1 MMCDNK
7 VYKISKIIDYS
18 GFKIVKLK
26 EPIFITEEIMRNFN
40 LYHNDSGMY
49 TTEYKDEFFNILQ
62 KIVESMDSYV
72 KLSKINEFEYD
83 LDDEHVDCTF
93 KIAHMLKVIQG
104 DHVVL
109 YELDDSIE
117 ISEELLNAIKED
129 KSKKSSNNFDIR
141 VGDTVKVVDN
151 AAVKDVFRWV
161 ERNIDDKYQIANW
174 YPRENLTINDI
185 GLVKCVAALN
195 EDENCNE
202 KAAWICVEKDGHDQY
217 YISNVASLTKVDNR

>member
-1 MMCDNK
+1 MCDNK

-18 GFKIVKLK
+18 GFNIVKLK
-26 EPIFITEEIMRNFN
+26 EPIFITEQTLRNFN
-40 LYHNDSGMY
+40 LYHKDSCMY
-49 TTEYKDEFFNILQ
+49 ITEYKDEFFNVLQ

-83 LDDEHVDCTF
+83 LDDEDSDCAF

-104 DHVVL
+104 DYVVL

-141 VGDTVKVVDN
+141 VGDTVKVVDT
-151 AAVKDVFRWV
+151 APVKDVFRWV

-174 YPRENLTINDI
+174 YPRENLIINDI
-185 GLVKCVAALN
+185 GLVKCVADLN

-202 KAAWICVEKDGHDQY
+202 KAAWICVEKGGHDQY
-217 YISNVASLTKVDNR
+217 YISNIASLKKVDNR